1 MEDKSRTPSHWEQL
15 SEVEVADCKVFK
27 VLRRKMRNPSN
38 GKEGDFSVIKA
49 FNWVVAIAET
59 VDHNYV
65 IVNQFRFGSKAL
77 SWEFP
82 AGCIDENE
90 DPVIAAERELREE
103 SGYLPQAPGRIIG
116 KARPNPALQD
126 KRQRQR
132 DNRVGRARATG
143 MQGAALEG
151 HPLNDQE
158 RRNVSRHDSRCP
170 VLPITAQGLP
180 QRRRPGIARQV
191 RNASRIAG
199 TFK

>member
-1 MEDKSRTPSHWEQL
+1 MEDKSRTPAHWEQL
-15 SEVEVADCKVFK
+15 SEEEVADCKVFK

-90 DPVIAAERELREE
+90 DPISAAERELREE

-126 KRQRQR
+126 NDCWFVLFEQVSDSGKTEWDEHEQLECKELPLKDILSMTRS
-132 DNRVGRARATG
+132 GEMSHAMAH
-143 MQGAALEG
+143 AALFFLLQ
-151 HPLNDQE
+151 HKTKP
-158 RRNVSRHDSRCP
+158 
-170 VLPITAQGLP
+170 
-180 QRRRPGIARQV
+180 
-191 RNASRIAG
+191 
-199 TFK
+199 